1 MTYVLVALLQII
13 FSVLKV
19 FDVKWSYDNEI
30 VKLTILNFVMSGVWI
45 IGTALGV
52 GAVIDGDIYM
62 MVIYIVFGGIGKPL
76 AIILFNNYNKTTYP
90 KGDLS

>member
-1 MTYVLVALLQII
+1 MTYILVALLQII

-19 FDVKWSYDNEI
+19 FDVKWSYDNKI
-30 VKLTILNFVMSGVWI
+30 VKLTILNFIMSGVWI

-62 MVIYIVFGGIGKPL
+62 MVIYIVFGGVGKPI
-76 AIILFNNYNKTTYP
+76 AIMLFNNNKKKTYP
-90 KGDLS
+90 KGDLT

>member
-19 FDVKWSYDNEI
+19 FDVKWSYDNKI
-30 VKLTILNFVMSGVWI
+30 VKLTILNFIMSGVWI

-52 GAVIDGDIYM
+52 GAVIEGDVYM
-62 MVIYIVFGGIGKPL
+62 MVIYIVFGGVGKPI
-76 AIILFNNYNKTTYP
+76 AIMLFNSKKKTYP
-90 KGDLS
+90 KGDLT